1 MWELDCEESWALK
14 NWCFWTV
21 VLEKTLECPLDCKEI
36 QPVHHKGDQSWVF
49 IGKTDAKAETPISW
63 PPHAKRW
70 LIGKDSDAG
79 RDWGQEE
86 KVTTKDEMAGWHH
99 RLDAHK
105 FRWTPG
111 FGDGQ
116 GGLACCYSCGRRKS
130 DTTERLT
137 WTYTIT
143 YCELA
148 WYKNHT
154 WTVVKQKLV
163 LAFAP
168 LKFNSKILIYGHR
181 ILAD

>member
-1 MWELDCEESWALK
+1 MWTIAKQTACE
-14 NWCFWTV
+14 
-21 VLEKTLECPLDCKEI
+21 
-36 QPVHHKGDQSWVF
+36 KGDSGALMSCSSKFSSCWAVL
-49 IGKTDAKAETPISW
+49 W
-63 PPHAKRW
+63 PPHAKSW
-70 LIGKDSDAG
+70 FIGKDSDAG
-79 RDWGQEE
+79 RYREQEE